1 MSEIV
6 QDRERVTLHV
16 NGAAHELAVEPR
28 LLLLDALRDELGL
41 GGTHAGCEQGACGA
55 CTVLVDGEA
64 VRSCLMFAVQAGG
77 RAITTIEGLREPSA
91 EDLHPVQQAF
101 SEHHGLQC
109 GFCTPGMVMASVALL
124 DENPQPS
131 EDEIRIALA
140 GNICRCTG
148 YVNIVRAVEAA
159 AEAMR
164 S

>member
-1 MSEIV
+1 MPELGL
-6 QDRERVTLHV
+6 DRERIALNV
-16 NGAAHELAVEPR
+16 NGEAHELAVEPR
-28 LLLLDALRDELGL
+28 MLLLDALRDELGL

-64 VRSCLMFAVQAGG
+64 VRSCLMFAVQARG
-77 RAITTIEGLREPSA
+77 RVITTIEGLKEVSA

-101 SEHHGLQC
+101 SDHHGLQC

-124 DENPQPS
+124 DENPEPS
-131 EDEIRIALA
+131 EDEIRLALA

-164 S
+164 R